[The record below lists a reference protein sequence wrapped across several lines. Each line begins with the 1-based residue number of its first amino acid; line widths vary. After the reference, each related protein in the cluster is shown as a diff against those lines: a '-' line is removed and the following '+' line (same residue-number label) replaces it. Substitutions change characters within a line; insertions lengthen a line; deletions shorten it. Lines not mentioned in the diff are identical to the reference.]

1 MAAAI
6 PADTT
11 APAAPA
17 AAVVVA
23 AVVVAAAVDT
33 EDVPGL
39 QRMAVQTPAV
49 QDLPVDVDGDH
60 FEQLLPVCLLTARRA
75 FATFLP

>member
-1 MAAAI
+1 MTTAAI
-6 PADTT
+6 PAVPT
-11 APAAPA
+11 APAAV
-17 AAVVVA
+17 VVVA
-23 AVVVAAAVDT
+23 ADAVDT

-49 QDLPVDVDGDH
+49 QDLPVDVNGDH
-60 FEQLLPVCLLTARRA
+60 FEQLLLVCLLTARCA